1 MSSARETSDVVVVPR
16 SEPETQYVGMSE
28 GNSSHGRGGMG
39 LTGLWAQVANMSAV
53 GVLCVIAFLVIQ
65 DGQRT
70 ATAEREARRSEATE
84 ERKLY
89 QAELKS
95 QREVDERRT
104 AAIIVKLDGMTSEIR
119 AAVSEIRTARI
130 AMQQAH
136 PPMDECEE
144 FPPQR

>member
-1 MSSARETSDVVVVPR
+1 
-16 SEPETQYVGMSE
+16 
-28 GNSSHGRGGMG
+28 MG

-65 DGQRT
+65 DEQKT
-70 ATAEREARRSEATE
+70 ATAEREARRSEAME
-84 ERKLY
+84 ERRLY

-104 AAIIVKLDGMTSEIR
+104 AAIIVKLDGMTSEIC

-130 AMQQAH
+130 AVQQAH
-136 PPMDECEE
+136 PPMDNDECE
-144 FPPQR
+144 PAPAPRVK